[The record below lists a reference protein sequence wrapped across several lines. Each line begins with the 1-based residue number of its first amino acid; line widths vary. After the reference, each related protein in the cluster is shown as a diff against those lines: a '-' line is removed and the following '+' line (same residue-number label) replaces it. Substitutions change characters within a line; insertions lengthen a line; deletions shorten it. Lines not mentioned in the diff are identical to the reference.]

1 MKKKGIALLFTIGLT
16 VCFAACGTN
25 VPETQDS
32 LTEQQTVESQTLEED
47 PFDEEAFL
55 KETTIE
61 VTDALAELISC
72 DAYLA
77 VMSSAQEL
85 QEVLEGWK
93 GLKIDQSQPIHVIP
107 LDLSDT
113 ETYLK
118 SIAGE
123 DLPLDQ
129 MPQTVREYLLGRM
142 GESVGNVVNSRLGG
156 ASVLAASSVARYSK
170 TYVPKGAVEN
180 QVWIVPASDTVS
192 LCLSFTNTGNG
203 VLTVTATYVVLNQ
216 EMRELLFE
224 NEEFPAKE
232 IRW

>member
-1 MKKKGIALLFTIGLT
+1 MKKKGFALFFTIGLA
-16 VCFAACGTN
+16 VCFVACGKN
-25 VPETQDS
+25 GPETQDS
-32 LTEQQTVESQTLEED
+32 LTEQQTIESQTIEEA

-55 KETTIE
+55 KETTVE

-72 DAYLA
+72 DAYLD
-77 VMSSAQEL
+77 VMSAAQEL
-85 QEVLEGWK
+85 NQVIEGWR

-107 LDLSDT
+107 LNLSDT

-118 SIAGE
+118 SLAGE

-129 MPQTVREYLLGRM
+129 MPQTVKEYLLGRM
-142 GESVGNVVNSRLGG
+142 GESFGNVVNSRLGG

-180 QVWIVPASDTVS
+180 QVWLVPASDTVS

-203 VLTVTATYVVLNQ
+203 VLTVTATYAVLDQ